1 MRDSCKL
8 CRRKGVDLQK
18 SHLFPAAIYRVMRG
32 DPSNGN
38 PNPYLITPNGVV
50 QTSRQDW
57 AHLLCF
63 DCEQMFSKNGEHWLF
78 NNGLKADGSF
88 KLASI
93 LASKTPSVPDPKSTS
108 TKLYYA
114 AGIPEINI
122 AALTYFAVSMFWRAS
137 IYPWTSDKRIP
148 VKLGTYGEAF
158 RQYLLGLASFPKS
171 AALCVVVREKSEI
184 DRLTHEPIS
193 EKINTVYTHRFS
205 MPGFHFQLFVGK
217 NIPDVY
223 RRYCFVTGE
232 RNPLIVSGIVEP
244 RLLKEAVQA
253 VSHTNILRNG

>member
-1 MRDSCKL
+1 
-8 CRRKGVDLQK
+8 
-18 SHLFPAAIYRVMRG
+18 MRG

-38 PNPYLITPNGVV
+38 PNPVLITPNAAV

-57 AHLLCF
+57 AHLLCS
-63 DCEQMFSKNGEHWLF
+63 DCEQIFSKNGEHWVF
-78 NNGLKADGSF
+78 KNGLKADGSF
-88 KLASI
+88 KLASM
-93 LASKTPSVPDPKSTS
+93 LAATIPDISDSKSTS

-122 AALTYFAVSMFWRAS
+122 AALTYFAASMFWRAS

-148 VKLGTYGEAF
+148 VKLGTYDEAF
-158 RQYLLGLASFPKS
+158 RLYLLGLAAFPES
-171 AALCVVVREKSEI
+171 AALWVIVREKSEI

-193 EKINTVYTHRFS
+193 EKINSVYNHRFS

-217 NIPDVY
+217 NIPDIY
-223 RRYCFVTGE
+223 RKYCFVAGE

-244 RLLKEAVQA
+244 HLLKEAVKA
-253 VSHTNILRNG
+253 ASHINILRHG